1 MSVAI
6 AKKDKKQNTQKVMN
20 ILEGALTVFGELGYE
35 NATISDICKAARISD
50 ATLYEYFD
58 SKEEVLFTI
67 PEEYTKREFERF
79 KKIMPYIR
87 GAREKLRVI
96 IQAYLE
102 FYQENKLY
110 TSVVLLTLKGNKRFL
125 NSPAYTIVREASRGI
140 VDVFNE
146 GVKEGVFRADIDGYL
161 VRNMVLGF
169 IEHLTIQWLLIG
181 RPERITDY
189 VDIIFDMVIRSIEKK
204 KDEDY
209 IEVRLK
215 IDGS

>member
-1 MSVAI
+1 MSVEVT
-6 AKKDKKQNTQKVMN
+6 KREKRQNTQKITN
-20 ILEGALTVFGELGYE
+20 ILEGALRVFGETGYE
-35 NATISDICKAARISD
+35 NATISDICRAAKISD

-67 PEEYTKREFERF
+67 PKEYTEREVERF
-79 KKIMPYIR
+79 REIMPHIR
-87 GAREKLRVI
+87 GAREKLWAI
-96 IQAYLE
+96 IKGYLA

-125 NSPAYTIVREASRGI
+125 NAPAYSIVREASRGI

-146 GVKEGVFRADIDGYL
+146 GVKEGVFREDIDGYL

-169 IEHLTIQWLLIG
+169 IEHMTIQWLLIG
-181 RPERITDY
+181 RPEKITDY

-209 IEVRLK
+209 IDVRLK
-215 IDGS
+215 IDG